1 MKTNQTL
8 TRQMGD
14 FSVYQR
20 TGDGMFN
27 ATTLLKQWNASSG
40 QKKVIAHYFEN
51 DATMEF
57 INTILSKEFSD
68 SRKSDVVNN
77 QSIKK
82 VFVKQRGG
90 IGGGGSTWMHPLLF
104 IDFAMWINPSF
115 KYDVI
120 KFVYDQ
126 LIQFRIEAGDTYLEM
141 AHQIAR
147 ISQKQDIPSNIPN
160 IARAINIIVYGS
172 HEKQMRN
179 KHAEEKSMR
188 ELVKMQ
194 IKVTE
199 LIKDGFI
206 KSYDSLLDYLRK
218 TWTEKYQPKELA

>member
-1 MKTNQTL
+1 MKTNQTVA
-8 TRQMGD
+8 RQMGD
-14 FSVYQR
+14 FSVHQR

-27 ATTLLKQWNASSG
+27 ATTLLKQWNATSG

-57 INTILSKEFSD
+57 VNVIESKENFKHRNSVYLK
-68 SRKSDVVNN
+68 SRGKYN
-77 QSIKK
+77 
-82 VFVKQRGG
+82 GG
-90 IGGGGSTWMHPLLF
+90 TWMHPLLF

-115 KYDVI
+115 KYDAI

-147 ISQKQDIPSNIPN
+147 ISQKQDIASNIPN
-160 IARAINIIVYGS
+160 IARAINIIVFGS

-199 LIKDGFI
+199 LIKEGFI

-218 TWTEKYQPKELA
+218 TWTEKYQPKELS

>member
-1 MKTNQTL
+1 MKTNQTV

-14 FSVYQR
+14 FSVHQR

-27 ATTLLKQWNASSG
+27 ATTLLKQWNATSG

-57 INTILSKEFSD
+57 VNVIESKENFKHRNSVYLK
-68 SRKSDVVNN
+68 SRGKYN
-77 QSIKK
+77 
-82 VFVKQRGG
+82 GG
-90 IGGGGSTWMHPLLF
+90 TWMHPLLF

-115 KYDVI
+115 RYDVL

-126 LIQFRIEAGDTYLEM
+126 LIQYRIEAGDTYREM
-141 AHQIAR
+141 TAQIAS
-147 ISQKQDIPSNIPN
+147 ISKKNEIPANITN
-160 IARAINIIVYGS
+160 AAKAINIIVYGS
-172 HEKQMRN
+172 HERQMRN
-179 KHAEEKSMR
+179 KHAEEQSMR

-199 LIKDGFI
+199 LIKEGFI

-218 TWTEKYQPKELA
+218 TWTEKYQPKELS